1 MSKLIYNGIE
11 IPYISTQTVEQQA
24 VYDPTNTDVIG
35 FAVTIHVTG
44 ILSTAPTAQA
54 DRGTKT
60 LESVQQGLSNAVD
73 PAVQLAAIRT
83 KLLTPRKTLWYG
95 VGNSPIIHV
104 TGDMDA
110 PETKDIAKGPTPKV
124 LRAHKITA
132 ETFLVEFSIET
143 TILGCDQ
150 KDSAILS
157 IRWTQSLGFDEKWIC
172 TQTTTGR
179 MITRRDVRKSPD
191 ELRASVTP
199 AVPTGFVR
207 SQTRYTLQ
215 ADGLAMDFE
224 MTDVEQ
230 FVMAPVPAIKA
241 SGKYLETTGTDG
253 LVYGQVQL
261 RLTGAKNTSY
271 SQLLQRAVGIGLTK
285 LKIANPLGTNGQV
298 DRSQFMVAG
307 TVMQDLFEPT
317 VDISLR
323 AQIKPPSTL
332 LGVSGKDA
340 DLSRWDNRGWDPK
353 KEITANTP
361 GVGPGTDGNV
371 GFLRMLAFAFKD
383 PCAEAY
389 VQQQERVLS
398 GSIWSGGGQ
407 EKPPVTTQGT
417 ESRRHAT
424 NSTAATES
432 SSAPT
437 GQVQV
442 RTTAG
447 GIIASIGNLITS
459 ITEVASLPAIPTR
472 YEDPDPG
479 VYDHYTIKSRYRVK
493 SNRHVLTPT
502 APGERVTV
510 LQMGAAV
517 TYLDVT
523 WSCKR
528 TGSPPVV
535 PDPDPGEGE
544 YSNWIPLDR
553 SCDVNNIR
561 LAADGVS
568 FIYEVAGVYH
578 YVSAFADQVQVTAP
592 VTPYIRRDG
601 QLTFASAGAT
611 KGRSS
616 DLVWGTTGDG
626 DNWLLESLLD

>member
-1 MSKLIYNGIE
+1 MSRLIYNGVE
-11 IPYISTQTVEQQA
+11 IPYLSTQTVEQQA

-60 LESVQQGLSNAVD
+60 LETVQQGLSSAVD

-83 KLLTPRKTLWYG
+83 KLLTPRKTLWFG
-95 VGNSPIIHV
+95 VGNSPIVHT

-110 PETKDIAKGPTPKV
+110 PEPKDIAKGPTPKY

-132 ETFLVEFSIET
+132 ETFLVEFAIET

-157 IRWTQSLGFDEKWIC
+157 IRWTQSLGFDEKWIS
-172 TQTTTGR
+172 TLTTTGR
-179 MITRRDVRKSPD
+179 MITRRDIRKSPD

-199 AVPTGFVR
+199 SVPNGFIR
-207 SQTRYTLQ
+207 TQTRYTLQ

-230 FVMAPVPAIKA
+230 YAMAPVPAIKA
-241 SGKYLETTGTDG
+241 TGKYLETTGTDG

-261 RLTGAKNTSY
+261 RLTGTKTTPY
-271 SQLLQRAVGIGLTK
+271 SKLLQRAVAIGLTK
-285 LKIANPLGTNGQV
+285 LQLANPIGTNGQPN
-298 DRSQFMVAG
+298 RSQFMVAG

-332 LGVSGKDA
+332 LGMSGKDA
-340 DLSRWDNRGWDPK
+340 DVSRWDNRGWDPK

-371 GFLRMLAFAFKD
+371 GFLRMLAWAFKD

-398 GSIWSGGGQ
+398 GGIWSGSSGQ
-407 EKPPVTTQGT
+407 EKPPVTTATQGT
-417 ESRRHAT
+417 ESRRV
-424 NSTAATES
+424 SSGAATES
-432 SSAPT
+432 AAAPT

-442 RTTAG
+442 RTTAD

-459 ITEVASLPAIPTR
+459 ITEVAALPAIPTR

-517 TYLDVT
+517 NRLD
-523 WSCKR
+523 
-528 TGSPPVV
+528 
-535 PDPDPGEGE
+535 
-544 YSNWIPLDR
+544 
-553 SCDVNNIR
+553 
-561 LAADGVS
+561 
-568 FIYEVAGVYH
+568 
-578 YVSAFADQVQVTAP
+578 Q
-592 VTPYIRRDG
+592 
-601 QLTFASAGAT
+601 
-611 KGRSS
+611 
-616 DLVWGTTGDG
+616 
-626 DNWLLESLLD
+626 